1 MQLLSKKQVVE
12 AVNRFLPESMR
23 ENPFVTSLLAGAAAI
38 GILLATPAFAPL
50 GVVGATGWIIVY
62 AVTGGTLG
70 IETIRKIWNV
80 RQHMSEEKRK
90 DVDTRLEIL
99 KKMRDDG
106 AIDDEEYKMRS
117 KKILDEFLGT

>member
-1 MQLLSKKQVVE
+1 
-12 AVNRFLPESMR
+12 
-23 ENPFVTSLLAGAAAI
+23 
-38 GILLATPAFAPL
+38 
-50 GVVGATGWIIVY
+50 
-62 AVTGGTLG
+62 
-70 IETIRKIWNV
+70 
-80 RQHMSEEKRK
+80 MSEEKRK